1 MNPLSATGLKNVWA
15 DYEQD
20 LLAVE
25 NCLIEYGGDTNDYIR
40 EVTSHIVQSGGKRL
54 RPLLMIISSRISGY
68 SGPHISLLSAVV
80 EFIHTATLLHD
91 DVVDHAEM
99 RRGKL
104 SANQI
109 WGNQTAVLVGDYL
122 YATALWMATG
132 VHDHEINDT
141 LTLACRKMSEGE
153 VLELILDNNL
163 SAREEDYLNVIEC
176 KTAALTAGT
185 CRIGAILGSV
195 GPDKK
200 RALEDFG
207 YNIGMSFQIADDALD
222 YMAREDR
229 LGKTLGKDLS
239 EGKMT
244 LPLLHCLS
252 CTTPSQRESLVQ
264 KIGKGD
270 VTEQHLHEVVELM
283 NSTGSIEFSL
293 EKAIS
298 FVQKAKASLDV
309 FPDSQHKQN
318 LLFLSDFVIERD
330 I

>member
-20 LLAVE
+20 LMAVE
-25 NCLIEYGGDTNDYIR
+25 NCLIEFGGDTNDYIR
-40 EVTSHIVQSGGKRL
+40 DVTSHIIKSGGKRL
-54 RPLLMIISSRISGY
+54 RPLLMIISSRLSGY
-68 SGPHISLLSAVV
+68 SGPHMVLLSAVV

-99 RRGKL
+99 RRGRL
-104 SANQI
+104 SANQV

-132 VHDHEINDT
+132 VHIHEINDV

-163 SAREEDYLNVIEC
+163 SAREEDYFNVVEC

-185 CRIGAILGSV
+185 CRMGAILG
-195 GPDKK
+195 GMDAE
-200 RALEDFG
+200 RQAALERFG
-207 YNIGMSFQIADDALD
+207 YNIGMSFQIADDTLD
-222 YMAREDR
+222 YMARADR
-229 LGKTLGKDLS
+229 LGKTLGKDLA

-252 CTTPSQRESLVQ
+252 SASLPQRESLVQ
-264 KIGKGD
+264 KIGKGEVSD
-270 VTEQHLHEVVELM
+270 QHLREVVDLM
-283 NSTGSIEFSL
+283 KSTGSLDFSL

-298 FVQKAKASLDV
+298 FMRKAKHALDP
-309 FPDSQHKQN
+309 FPDSLHKQN